1 MILRTVAQA
10 SGIVDGWEYHETIC
24 QNKWD
29 PGAVGQRMCHVFAA
43 WEVEVG
49 ISWIHQRLW
58 VSLPTS
64 IKNHPDSGPIKIHP
78 VSINKLH
85 QTCSK
90 ISWNSGAPAG
100 KDYMAFIFNLF
111 EKNPQAH
118 GLGLEMTWASI
129 NITFGKRREDEDNV
143 LSYVS

>member
-1 MILRTVAQA
+1 MAGSTTRPFARTNGTPALSGRGCATCLLLGRLRSESVGSILAG
-10 SGIVDGWEYHETIC
+10 S
-24 QNKWD
+24 
-29 PGAVGQRMCHVFAA
+29 P
-43 WEVEVG
+43 
-49 ISWIHQRLW
+49 QRLW